1 MFPFLEKT
9 YQDTGKMRYNLMIK
23 NNSKETVLLKSRIG
37 EEKRVENILLFR
49 FFGIEIYLQKEYEIK
64 EETYTYTEE
73 EATNKLIELVEE
85 KLELKLDNFESIID
99 EKVLQKELKN
109 NKLYIYMFIAVKEQ
123 IGVKEYFNESRSDI
137 SDEEH
142 NEHTN
147 GIN

>member
-1 MFPFLEKT
+1 
-9 YQDTGKMRYNLMIK
+9 MRYNLMIK

-109 NKLYIYMFIAVKEQ
+109 NKLYIDMFIAVKEQ